1 MTSSTDIQKKFPLP
15 SAWEEDLEQALAM
28 VWNQLE
34 AGHSARTELEKAI
47 DAETRAGML
56 ADLHQRGF
64 LHDHDNLIIFSQEGK
79 RLAQSIVRRH
89 RLAERL
95 LQDVLTVSEDQI
107 DSNACR
113 LEHVISPGVE
123 EAICT
128 LLGHPQVCPHG
139 TLIPRGAC
147 CERSLTET
155 KPIVFP
161 LTGLHNGDRGKIAYL
176 APGDRPE
183 LHKFISM
190 GLVPGAE
197 LRVTQTFPA
206 LVVEMGGNLL
216 AMDAESAKNIFVRKS
231 AAPGIS

>member
-1 MTSSTDIQKKFPLP
+1 
-15 SAWEEDLEQALAM
+15 M

-34 AGHSARTELEKAI
+34 AGRSQKADLEKI
-47 DAETRAGML
+47 VDSEIRAGML
-56 ADLHQRGF
+56 ADLYQRGF
-64 LHDHDNLIIFSQEGK
+64 LHYHEDLVIFSAEGK

-95 LQDVLTVSEDQI
+95 LQDVLTVSADQI

-113 LEHVISPGVE
+113 LEHVISAGVE

-139 TLIPRGAC
+139 TVIPRGPC
-147 CERSLTET
+147 CERSLTEA

-161 LTGLHNGDRGKIAYL
+161 LTALHNGDRGRIAYI

-183 LHKFISM
+183 LHKFIS
-190 GLVPGAE
+190 
-197 LRVTQTFPA
+197 
-206 LVVEMGGNLL
+206 
-216 AMDAESAKNIFVRKS
+216 
-231 AAPGIS
+231 

>member
-15 SAWEEDLEQALAM
+15 SSWEEDLEQALAM

-34 AGHSARTELEKAI
+34 AGRSARAELEKMV
-47 DAETRAGML
+47 DAEIRAGML

-64 LHDHDNLIIFSQEGK
+64 LHYHEGLVIFSPEGK
-79 RLAQSIVRRH
+79 RLAKSIVRRH

-95 LQDVLTVSEDQI
+95 LQDVLTVAEDQL

-128 LLGHPQVCPHG
+128 LLGHPEACPHG
-139 TLIPRGAC
+139 AVIPRGPC
-147 CERSLTET
+147 CERSLTEA

-161 LTGLHNGDRGKIAYL
+161 LTSLKNGDQGRIAYVS
-176 APGDRPE
+176 PGDRPE

-197 LRVTQTFPA
+197 MHVTQTFPA
-206 LVVEMGGNLL
+206 LVIEIGGTLL
-216 AMDAESAKNIFVRKS
+216 AMDGELARHIFVRKT
-231 AAPGIS
+231 AAST

>member
-1 MTSSTDIQKKFPLP
+1 MTSSSEIQKKFPLP

-34 AGHSARTELEKAI
+34 AGRSQRAELEKVV
-47 DAETRAGML
+47 DAEIRAGML
-56 ADLHQRGF
+56 TDLHRRGF
-64 LHDHDNLIIFSQEGK
+64 LHYQEDMVIFSPDGK

-95 LQDVLTVSEDQI
+95 LQDVLTVAEDQL

-113 LEHVISPGVE
+113 LEHVISPDVE

-128 LLGHPQVCPHG
+128 LLGHPEACPHG
-139 TLIPRGAC
+139 AVIPRGPC
-147 CERSLTET
+147 CDRSLTEA

-161 LTGLHNGDRGKIAYL
+161 LTALKNGDLGRIAYVS
-176 APGDRPE
+176 PGNRPE

-197 LRVTQTFPA
+197 MRVTQTFPA
-206 LVVEMGGNLL
+206 LVIEIGDMLL
-216 AMDAESAKNIFVRKS
+216 AMDSELARHIFVRKS
-231 AAPGIS
+231 AAP